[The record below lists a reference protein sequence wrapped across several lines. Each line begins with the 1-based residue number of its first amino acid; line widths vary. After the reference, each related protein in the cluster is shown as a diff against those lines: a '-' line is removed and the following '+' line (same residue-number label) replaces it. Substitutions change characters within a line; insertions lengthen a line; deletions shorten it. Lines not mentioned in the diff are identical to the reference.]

1 MALIRTLATAPNGYK
16 VSRMKAP
23 VKMPSRPGLVDR
35 SLREIH

>member
-23 VKMPSRPGLVDR
+23 VKMPSRPGRLDR
-35 SLREIH
+35 SLQEIH